1 MKKKSV
7 LALSL
12 WASAFAGGY
21 LAYDY
26 AIDQRFAYAEE
37 KREEVRKGLDHAE
50 DLATA
55 FRQVG
60 KVVEP
65 SVVSIEVRKRASL
78 VQGNRR
84 QAPPQLDEDMLRRF
98 FPDRDRDGEP
108 DLPRGF
114 EDFDFGDP
122 DSAPEVGGTGSGVIM
137 EYSAGKGYIVTN
149 NHVAGGAEDI
159 TITLADGREIKNG
172 KLLGADAK
180 TDLAVIQI
188 EADNL
193 SPAKWGNSDDLQKGD
208 WVMAFGSP
216 YGFVGSMTHGIVS
229 ALNRQANILGPGGYE
244 NFIQVDAPINPGNS
258 GGPLVNLRGEVVGIN
273 TAILS
278 RSGGFQGI
286 GFTIPSNQAKFVYSA
301 LKEKGKVTRGWLGVS
316 IGDVSKQPRL
326 ARSLGYNGT
335 TGVLVQEVLAGT
347 PAIGRLQ
354 HGDIITHIN
363 GKPIENMHKL
373 RNTIAAFPP
382 NTDVEMTVFRN
393 GEDAKVTVRLGEQPD
408 DVLAARRAP
417 GQRDEPA
424 PPADATTAES
434 LGLTVQPLNPDLAK
448 QFGVDAKSGVIVTK
462 IERNSPASRANLRI
476 GDVITEV
483 AGKKVNT
490 VEDFTNLT
498 KDVDLKKGLRLY
510 VVGREG
516 GRLMLLGEEEQ

>member
-26 AIDQRFAYAEE
+26 AVDQRFVFAEE
-37 KREEVRKGLDHAE
+37 KREEVRKGLTHAE

-65 SVVSIEVRKRASL
+65 SVVSIEVRRRASMP
-78 VQGNRR
+78 VQGGRR
-84 QAPPQLDEDMLRRF
+84 GPIDEDMLRRF

-108 DLPRGF
+108 DVPPGF
-114 EDFDFGDP
+114 DDFDFGDP
-122 DSAPEVGGTGSGVIM
+122 DSVPEVGGTGSGVIM
-137 EYSAGKGYIVTN
+137 EYSEGKGYILTN
-149 NHVAGGAEDI
+149 NHVAGGAEDV
-159 TITLADGREIKNG
+159 TITLSDGREIKNG

-188 EADNL
+188 EADRL
-193 SPAKWGNSDDLQKGD
+193 SPATWGNSDELQKGD

-278 RSGGFQGI
+278 RTGGFQGI
-286 GFTIPSNQAKFVYSA
+286 GFTIPSNQAKFVFNA

-316 IGDVSKQPRL
+316 IGDVSKHLRI
-326 ARSLGYNGT
+326 ARDLGYQGT

-347 PAIGRLQ
+347 PAIGKLE
-354 HGDIITHIN
+354 HEDIITHIN
-363 GKPIENMHKL
+363 GKPVENMHKL
-373 RNTIAAFPP
+373 RNMIAAFPP
-382 NTDVEMTVFRN
+382 KTDVEMTVYRE
-393 GEDAKVTVRLGEQPD
+393 GKEAKVTVTLGEQPD
-408 DVLAARRAP
+408 DVLAARRSP
-417 GQRDEPA
+417 GQREEQPA
-424 PPADATTAES
+424 PKEANTAEA
-434 LGLTVQPLNPDLAK
+434 LGVTVQPVTSDLAK
-448 QFGVDAKSGVIVTK
+448 QFGIEAKSGVVVTK
-462 IERNSPASRANLRI
+462 VARNSMASRANLRV
-476 GDVITEV
+476 GDVITEIG
-483 AGKKVNT
+483 GKKVNN
-490 VEDFTNLT
+490 VEDFENLT
-498 KDVDLKKGLRLY
+498 KDVDPKKGVRLY

-516 GRLMLLGEEEQ
+516 GRLIFLGEDVE

>member
-26 AIDQRFAYAEE
+26 AVDQRFALAEE
-37 KREEVRKGLDHAE
+37 KREEVRKGLTQAE
-50 DLATA
+50 DLSTA
-55 FRQVG
+55 FREIG

-65 SVVSIEVRKRASL
+65 SVVSIEVRKRASMP
-78 VQGNRR
+78 VQSRR
-84 QAPPQLDEDMLRRF
+84 QPQMDEDMLRRF
-98 FPDRDRDGEP
+98 FPDRDGDGEP

-114 EDFDFGDP
+114 EDFDFDP
-122 DSAPEVGGTGSGVIM
+122 DSTPEIGGTGSGVIM
-137 EYSAGKGYIVTN
+137 DYAEGKGYVLTN
-149 NHVAGGAEDI
+149 NHVAGGAEEI
-159 TITLADGREIKNG
+159 TITLHDGREIRNG

-188 EADNL
+188 EADRL
-193 SPAKWGNSDDLQKGD
+193 SPAKWGNSDELQKGD

-229 ALNRQANILGPGGYE
+229 ALNRQAMILGPGGYE

-278 RSGGFQGI
+278 RTGGFQGI

-301 LKEKGKVTRGWLGVS
+301 LKEKGKVVRGWLGVS
-316 IGDVSKQPRL
+316 IGDVSKDLRL
-326 ARSLGYNGT
+326 ARDLGYEGT

-347 PAIGRLQ
+347 PAVGRLQ
-354 HGDIITHIN
+354 HEDIITHIN
-363 GKPIENMHKL
+363 GKPVQNMHQL
-373 RNTIAAFPP
+373 RNMIAAFPP
-382 NTDVEMTVFRN
+382 KTDVQMTVFRD
-393 GEDAKVTVRLGEQPD
+393 GGQEKVTVTLGEQPD
-408 DVLAARRAP
+408 DVLAARRNQ
-417 GQRDEPA
+417 GQREETPA
-424 PPADATTAES
+424 PKEADTAEA
-434 LGLTVQPLNPDLAK
+434 LGVTVQPLNSALAK
-448 QFGVDAKSGVIVTK
+448 QFGVETRTGVIVTRVA
-462 IERNSPASRANLRI
+462 RNSPASQANLRV

-483 AGKKVNT
+483 AGKKVSG
-490 VEDFTNLT
+490 VEDFTSLT
-498 KDVDLKKGLRLY
+498 KDVDPKKGVRLY

-516 GRLMLLGEEEQ
+516 GRLIYLGGEEQ